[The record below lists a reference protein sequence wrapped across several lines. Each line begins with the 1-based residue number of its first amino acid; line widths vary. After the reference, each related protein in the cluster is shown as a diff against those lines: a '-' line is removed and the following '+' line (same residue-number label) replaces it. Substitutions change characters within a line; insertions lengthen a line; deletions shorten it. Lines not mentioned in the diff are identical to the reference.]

1 MSTAVDFRPLI
12 GVAVVALGF
21 ACRFNPML
29 VVTVGAIA
37 TGIAA
42 KMPLQDLLAQLG
54 TGFVKARNLPLITLL
69 PLPVIGLLERHGLR
83 EYAQRVIV
91 RIRAATAGRLL
102 VLYLFV
108 REVTAA
114 LGLVSLGGHAQ
125 MVRPLIAP
133 MAEGLAQERHGP
145 IGDARYRLRAFAASA
160 DNIGLFFGEDVFVA
174 FGVVLFMQ
182 NFLHGAGIEVSAV
195 RLAAAGI
202 PTAVCV
208 FAIHGFRLYRLDNWL
223 ACELDKNAAT
233 AAEPASELGEQNP

>member
-1 MSTAVDFRPLI
+1 MSTAVDFWPLI

-91 RIRAATAGRLL
+91 RIRAATAGGLL

-108 REVTAA
+108 REVRAA
-114 LGLVSLGGHAQ
+114 LGVG
-125 MVRPLIAP
+125 
-133 MAEGLAQERHGP
+133 
-145 IGDARYRLRAFAASA
+145 
-160 DNIGLFFGEDVFVA
+160 
-174 FGVVLFMQ
+174 
-182 NFLHGAGIEVSAV
+182 
-195 RLAAAGI
+195 
-202 PTAVCV
+202 
-208 FAIHGFRLYRLDNWL
+208 
-223 ACELDKNAAT
+223 
-233 AAEPASELGEQNP
+233 